1 MTADDL
7 LLLMFQAW
15 VRDIND
21 TRFPTFPEGQR

>member
-1 MTADDL
+1 MTTDGL

-21 TRFPTFPEGQR
+21 VPFPTIEAPE